1 METCKI
7 KHRSEQEKK
16 QINNRIRRIEGQLKG
31 IHQMIEQ
38 DVYCNDILIHIS
50 AVEQSIKS
58 LGRLVLA
65 NHLKSCVK
73 EELLAGNDAIIDE
86 VIASFCIFINN

>member
-1 METCKI
+1 M
-7 KHRSEQEKK
+7 KHRDDAEKK

-38 DVYCNDILIHIS
+38 DVYCNDILIQIS

-58 LGRLVLA
+58 LGRLVLS

-73 EELLAGNDAIIDE
+73 DELLAGNDGIIDE
-86 VIASFCIFINN
+86 VIASFSHLH